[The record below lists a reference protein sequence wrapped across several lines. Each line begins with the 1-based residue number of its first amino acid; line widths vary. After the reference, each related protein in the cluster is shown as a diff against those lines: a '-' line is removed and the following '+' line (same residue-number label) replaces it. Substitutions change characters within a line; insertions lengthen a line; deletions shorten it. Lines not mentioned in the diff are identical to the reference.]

1 MEKMICSCCGAAIV
15 PNITKAFLT
24 CEYCDTSTPNP
35 HYSEEAAEKAAQP
48 SLEET
53 CIQKL
58 LEMGRA
64 QNLADIDA
72 DCFGEPLNAID
83 AARSGLAIS
92 DAHQVY
98 FLYEHTFL
106 FLAFSDGL
114 ALTDGGLYYACD
126 SGKGCLSWEA
136 FITGAISCV
145 DYAQA
150 QDGTLTIGSTITLP
164 VKSEKDSKL
173 ARFLVDYHN
182 HVYRLHTGETA
193 PSAWAVT
200 APAAAQSEADSPSLL
215 DVLLPAAGMLAGA
228 STRRRT
234 VIQRTPTMHP
244 TSRPTAAP
252 DRRSHMQPPRP
263 LHSQPHQRPA
273 AGRSGGMGG
282 LGRPGNPGRPG
293 NSGRPGGMG
302 GPGHSG
308 MGGQRGP
315 GGRSRR

>member
-1 MEKMICSCCGAAIV
+1 MEKLICSCCGAAIV

-35 HYSEEAAEKAAQP
+35 HYSEAAAAEAAKP
-48 SLEET
+48 SLKET

-64 QNLADIDA
+64 QNLTDIDA
-72 DCFGEPLNAID
+72 DCFGEPINAID
-83 AARSGLAIS
+83 VARSGLAIS

-145 DYAQA
+145 DHTDA

-164 VKSEKDSKL
+164 VKSEKDSRL

-200 APAAAQSEADSPSLL
+200 EPAAAVNSGADSPSLL
-215 DVLLPAAGMLAGA
+215 DVLLPAAGAMAAA
-228 STRRRT
+228 SGRRRT
-234 VIQRTPTMHP
+234 VIQRTPGMHP

-252 DRRSHMQPPRP
+252 DRRSQLQPPRP
-263 LHSQPHQRPA
+263 LHSQPHHRPA
-273 AGRSGGMGG
+273 PGRSGGHPGNPGRPGMGG
-282 LGRPGNPGRPG
+282 LGRPGMGGPGGRP
-293 NSGRPGGMG
+293 GMG
-302 GPGHSG
+302 GPGG
-308 MGGQRGP
+308 RG
-315 GGRSRR
+315 RR